1 MSEVQMKPFWLERV
15 EDESG
20 VSGVGLVAE
29 GVVFSNG
36 WCALT
41 WLTEH
46 TSVAFYQSIEEVAA
60 IHGHDGKTKIVIGT
74 EIRSAKESA
83 SASADPRLTEH
94 S

>member
-1 MSEVQMKPFWLERV
+1 MMPFWLQRV

-41 WLTEH
+41 WLTGH
-46 TSVAFYQSIEEVAA
+46 KSVAFYPSLEEVEA
-60 IHGHDGKTKIVIGT
+60 IHGHNGKTTIITGAELSRAT
-74 EIRSAKESA
+74 
-83 SASADPRLTEH
+83 
-94 S
+94 

>member
-1 MSEVQMKPFWLERV
+1 MEDQSEVQMKPFWLERV

-41 WLTEH
+41 WLTMH
-46 TSVAFYQSIEEVAA
+46 MSVSLYQSIEEVEA
-60 IHGHDGKTKIVIGT
+60 IHGHEGKTKVVTGT
-74 EIRSAKESA
+74 EISRA
-83 SASADPRLTEH
+83 T
-94 S
+94 

>member
-1 MSEVQMKPFWLERV
+1 MEDYSEVQMRPFWLERV

-41 WLTEH
+41 WLTKH
-46 TSVAFYQSIEEVAA
+46 TTVAFYQSTEAVEA
-60 IHGHDGKTKIVIGT
+60 IHGHDGKTKVVTGT
-74 EIRSAKESA
+74 EISRA
-83 SASADPRLTEH
+83 T
-94 S
+94 

>member
-1 MSEVQMKPFWLERV
+1 MRAFWLQRV

-29 GVVFSNG
+29 GVVFSSG

-46 TSVAFYQSIEEVAA
+46 TSVAFYPSIEEVEA

-83 SASADPRLTEH
+83 SASADPRRIGG

>member
-1 MSEVQMKPFWLERV
+1 MEDQSEVQMKPFWLERV

-41 WLTEH
+41 WLTKH
-46 TSVAFYQSIEEVAA
+46 MSVSLYQSIEEVEA
-60 IHGHDGKTKIVIGT
+60 IHGHDGKTKVVTGT
-74 EIRSAKESA
+74 EIGRA
-83 SASADPRLTEH
+83 T
-94 S
+94 

>member
-1 MSEVQMKPFWLERV
+1 MRPFWLRRV

-41 WLTEH
+41 WLTDHE
-46 TSVAFYQSIEEVAA
+46 SVAFYPSLEEVET
-60 IHGHDGKTKIVIGT
+60 IHGHDGKTKIVSGA
-74 EIRSAKESA
+74 EISRRPA
-83 SASADPRLTEH
+83 
-94 S
+94 

>member
-1 MSEVQMKPFWLERV
+1 MKPFWLQRV

-29 GVVFSNG
+29 GVIFSSG

-46 TSVAFYQSIEEVAA
+46 MSVSLYQSIEEVEA
-60 IHGHDGKTKIVIGT
+60 IHGHDGKTKVVTGT
-74 EIRSAKESA
+74 EISRA
-83 SASADPRLTEH
+83 T
-94 S
+94 